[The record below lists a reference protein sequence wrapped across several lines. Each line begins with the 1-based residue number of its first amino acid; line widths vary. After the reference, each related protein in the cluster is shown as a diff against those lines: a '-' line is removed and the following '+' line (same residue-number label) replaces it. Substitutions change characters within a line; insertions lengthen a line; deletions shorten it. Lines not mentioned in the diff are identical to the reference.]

1 MPDFAQADPPNAAR
15 SGETVSHIAAL
26 LKERILDGRIA
37 PGQRLISSDLVE
49 EFGVSRG
56 PVREAFRQLEAER
69 LIDLEPHKG
78 ATVRRLT
85 VNEVKDLYQI
95 RVALEGFAAR
105 LAAEKIDEGRNR
117 ALLTDILKRGRKH
130 KRNPIFSSFVID
142 NRAFH
147 QAIVRICDNEELG
160 KLIDKYQLPVFMIQ
174 LRQVIGTDQTIK
186 NALEEHEEIAQAIFS
201 GSPEAAY
208 LAMQKHLL
216 HSSQQL
222 LDSPAISKQN
232 PAAPKAKKS
241 PSTAR
246 ASLKSTL
253 P

>member
-1 MPDFAQADPPNAAR
+1 MQELSQADPIGEGR
-15 SGETVSHIAAL
+15 SGETVSRIVAL

-37 PGQRLISSDLVE
+37 PGQRLISSDLVG

-78 ATVRRLT
+78 ASVRRLT
-85 VNEVKDLYQI
+85 VAEVKDLYQI
-95 RVALEGFAAR
+95 RVALEGYAAR
-105 LAAEKIDEGRNR
+105 LAAEKISEGSNR
-117 ALLTDILKRGRKH
+117 ALLAEVLRRGRKH

-147 QAIVRICDNEELG
+147 QAIVQICDNEELG

-174 LRQVIGTDQTIK
+174 LRQVIGTEHVIK
-186 NALEEHEEIAQAIFS
+186 NALDEHEEIAKGILS

-222 LDSPAISKQN
+222 LDSPALKKSDSG
-232 PAAPKAKKS
+232 APRAKKV
-241 PSTAR
+241 R
-246 ASLKSTL
+246 L
-253 P
+253 